1 MCGQTGIILGQKRRR
16 AEERDHLAWLFT
28 RLLVMSERRG
38 APRWPG
44 SSVMAGTGSSSAR
57 CGPAGA

>member
-16 AEERDHLAWLFT
+16 AGERDHLAWLFT

-38 APRWPG
+38 G
-44 SSVMAGTGSSSAR
+44 HAGLA
-57 CGPAGA
+57 